1 MTTQTT
7 PTVPVET
14 MRIEAGRPEQD
25 WAIRRLFHLLHA
37 FNATLQPRFALADG
51 WESVLDDHLA
61 RERSDE
67 ESVTLLA
74 WRGDEPVGLLM
85 IGGHTDSPLF
95 RHRHWAEIMALFV
108 VPAERG
114 TGLAQE
120 LMEVGCDWAHR
131 RGYERV
137 QLFVTT
143 TNVPARRFYHR
154 SGFQPI
160 QEIWC
165 TDIGPSSNPPP
176 VDSHCE
182 PNFDRGEHL
191 LVPMSHHP

>member
-1 MTTQTT
+1 MTIHSTH
-7 PTVPVET
+7 PAPVVRT
-14 MRIEAGRPEQD
+14 SIAAAGPKQD
-25 WAIRRLFHLLHA
+25 RAIRGLFHLLHT
-37 FNATLQPRFALADG
+37 FNASLQPRFALADG
-51 WESVLDDHLA
+51 WESVLDEHLA

-67 ESVTLLA
+67 QSVTFLA

-95 RHRHWAEIMALFV
+95 HHRHWAEIMALFV

-120 LMEVGCDWAHR
+120 LMDVARAWAHE

-137 QLFVTT
+137 QLFVTS
-143 TNVPARRFYHR
+143 TNTPARRFYHR
-154 SGFQPI
+154 CGFQPI

-165 TDIGPSSNPPP
+165 SDIGPASRPPP
-176 VDSHCE
+176 VDSRCE
-182 PNFDRGEHL
+182 PDYDREEL
-191 LVPMSHHP
+191 LLLPTTHRP